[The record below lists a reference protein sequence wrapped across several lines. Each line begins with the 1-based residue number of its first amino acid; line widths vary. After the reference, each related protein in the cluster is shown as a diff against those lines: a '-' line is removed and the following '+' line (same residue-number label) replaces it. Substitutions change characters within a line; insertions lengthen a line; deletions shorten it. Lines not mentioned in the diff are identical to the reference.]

1 MDLLIAKQPV
11 LLTIGTAIFVGYL
24 FFLLMRLLLPKRLR
38 SEHIQ
43 QRNLVIKKAKRR
55 KQQILQESISRLE
68 KQLQHKREVS
78 EEQLEELRQSIEAS
92 TEELDAQEEFAS
104 KEQSRLDKLR
114 NQVDAKKAKLE
125 TISSVYAEKQAKA
138 DASLKQLQEKLAET
152 AGVSAESL
160 QRSITESQVSD
171 YTIESQKRVKNFID
185 DLQTT
190 SKRLA
195 DRNLSRVLARYEP
208 NFVWPK
214 PTSHIELVA
223 PRVADQLRVDNANI
237 LSSVAAFTDGVDINF
252 VQEKPSDTPAIRF
265 GGGYGIHKEA
275 ARLAL
280 EESVG
285 RGRFDIDKIKQ
296 SYDRHLNTLTHQAK
310 KLGRRAAQELK
321 LDGLHPVIQEMI
333 GALNWRT
340 SYRQNQFFHSL
351 EVAKLAGIIAN
362 EIGVDPDQ
370 AKRCGILHDIGKGL
384 DYKIEGSHAVIS
396 GDYADRFGESK
407 LICDTVMSHHNDLV
421 LETPLSYV
429 LKSAD
434 TLSGARP
441 GARVNLEEGYQIR
454 LSAIEEAARSF
465 PGIQKIAIMNGGR
478 EVHIDVNHKK
488 IHENQLEEFTKAV
501 AKKIETDVAF
511 PGQIKVL
518 VTRRF
523 ESTAVA

>member
-1 MDLLIAKQPV
+1 MDLLTNQTFIVTVGAA
-11 LLTIGTAIFVGYL
+11 LFVGYF

-55 KQQILQESISRLE
+55 KEQILHESISRLE
-68 KQLQHKREVS
+68 KQLQLKREVS
-78 EEQLEELRQSIEAS
+78 EEQLEEIQQGIDASI
-92 TEELDAQEEFAS
+92 EELDVQEEFAS
-104 KEQSRLDKLR
+104 KEQSRLDKFK
-114 NQVDAKKAKLE
+114 NQVDAKQAKLE
-125 TISSVYAEKQAKA
+125 SLAGVYAEKKANA
-138 DASLKQLQEKLAET
+138 DASRKQLQDQLAHV
-152 AGVSAESL
+152 AGVSAETL
-160 QRSITESQVSD
+160 QRSMTDSQVST
-171 YTIESQKRVKNFID
+171 YTIESQKRIKNFID

-208 NFVWPK
+208 SFVWPK
-214 PTSHIELVA
+214 PTSHIELTN
-223 PRVADQLRVDNANI
+223 PRVADQLRVDGENI
-237 LSSVAAFTDGVDINF
+237 LSSIASFTDGVEINF

-280 EESVG
+280 EESVD
-285 RGRFDIDKIKQ
+285 RGRFDIDKLKQ
-296 SYDRHLNTLTHQAK
+296 NYDHHVSTLTHQAR
-310 KLGRRAAQELK
+310 KLGRKAVLELK
-321 LDGLHPVIQEMI
+321 LDGLHPVIQEMV

-340 SYRQNQFFHSL
+340 SYRQNQFYHSL

-370 AKRCGILHDIGKGL
+370 AKRCGLLHDIGKGL

-488 IHENQLEEFTKAV
+488 IREDQLEEFTKAV
-501 AKKIETDVAF
+501 ANKIETDVAY

-523 ESTAVA
+523 ESIAVA